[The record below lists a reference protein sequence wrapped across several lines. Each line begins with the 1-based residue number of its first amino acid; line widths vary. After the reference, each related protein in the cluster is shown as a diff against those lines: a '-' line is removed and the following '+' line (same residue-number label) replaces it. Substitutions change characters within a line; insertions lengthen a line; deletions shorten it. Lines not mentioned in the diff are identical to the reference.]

1 MPVIESYDFGEI
13 IIDRRRYFND
23 VIIFPDRVK
32 SGWWRRE
39 GHKLS
44 IEDLEEVLK
53 ERPQILIIGTGY
65 SGLMKVPEEVKER
78 LNSLGIKVIVEPTRE
93 ACRTYNAI
101 MKSEG
106 KKVIAALHL
115 TC

>member
-13 IIDRRRYFND
+13 MIDRRRYFND

-39 GHKLS
+39 GHRLS
-44 IEDLEEVLK
+44 IEDLGEVLK

-65 SGLMKVPEEVKER
+65 SGLMKV
-78 LNSLGIKVIVEPTRE
+78 LNGVREYLRSLGIEVIIKPTGE
-93 ACRTYNAI
+93 ACRAYNAM

-106 KKVIAALHL
+106 KRIIAALHL
-115 TC
+115 T